1 MRASVVSFRIAP
13 LNNQST
19 PLQIEYSELS
29 LIGGREENQDKVAV
43 ITGPEAVMLITVDG
57 MGGHANGALAAKVA
71 TETIAEGFASSSR
84 PMFDPQGFMHNII
97 AEAHSNLVNMSPEL
111 NIEFRPRAT
120 CVVCLI
126 QDEAAYWG
134 HVGDSRIYLIRNNAV
149 FKRTRDHSHVELLLQ
164 EGVITEDEIAAH
176 PMRNYVECCLGGDFG
191 LPGMTLTNQE
201 RLISGDT
208 LLLCTDGFWSGLDD
222 EQIGLL
228 GSEER
233 ALSDTLL
240 HLGELAVKA
249 GGAHADNTSAV
260 ALRWQG

>member
-1 MRASVVSFRIAP
+1 MHASVVSFNIAP
-13 LNNQST
+13 LNNQSR

-43 ITGPEAVMLITVDG
+43 VTGPEAVILITVDG

-71 TETIAEGFASSSR
+71 TETIAEGFANSSR
-84 PMFDPQGFMHNII
+84 PMFDPQGFMHNVI
-97 AEAHSNLVNMSPEL
+97 AEAHAKLVNMSPEL

-126 QDEAAYWG
+126 QDGAAYWA
-134 HVGDSRIYLIRNNAV
+134 HVGDSRIYLIRNNTV
-149 FKRTRDHSHVELLLQ
+149 LKRTRDHSHVELLLQ
-164 EGVITEDEIAAH
+164 EGLITEDEIAAH
-176 PMRNYVECCLGGDFG
+176 PMRNYVECCLGGDFE
-191 LPGMTLTNQE
+191 LPGMTVTNQK
-201 RLISGDT
+201 RLEAGDT

-228 GSEER
+228 GSEDP
-233 ALSDTLL
+233 LSDTLL
-240 HLGELAVKA
+240 QLGGLAVKA